1 MQLEGAMNR
10 ENLMATRQ
18 GLLQV
23 VEALEQEMAL
33 VITTAKIRK
42 WFKHFGPAAEK
53 AQEELAALE
62 EARQKPRPWQP

>member
-1 MQLEGAMNR
+1 MNR

-23 VEALEQEMAL
+23 VEALEQEMVL

-42 WFKHFGPAAEK
+42 WFKHFGPVAAR
-53 AQEELAALE
+53 AQEDLASLE
-62 EARQKPRPWQP
+62 RGPQKRRPERQP